1 MPGPKGEK
9 VSAAL
14 GVGGG
19 GLYGPWLLGHSVGI
33 QLQLLPQFIIPHIS
47 FFLVFPCQG
56 EPGRFGEPGDPGE
69 DVSRSI

>member
-47 FFLVFPCQG
+47 FFPARGSQEGLESQ
-56 EPGRFGEPGDPGE
+56 EIREKM
-69 DVSRSI
+69 